1 MASVYLIGLL
11 CCFAVVLYADDKN
24 NTDSTTPH
32 YKLTY
37 FDARGRAEM
46 SRLIFAQAG
55 VEYEDVRVN
64 KKDWP
69 KLKPKMPFN
78 QLPVLEIDGKI
89 LPQSKAIARYL
100 ARQYG
105 LVGKTD
111 IDAAFCDAYVDGL
124 DDVANNMSALHDEKD
139 KDKRKKLLSEFQET
153 SLKPFLT
160 RYENFLT
167 DNGSGYFVGK
177 QLTWADLTIY
187 TFIEAHTSNH
197 TELLDSHK
205 KLQKFMQKV
214 SDLPKIKTWLKKR
227 PQTES

>member
-1 MASVYLIGLL
+1 
-11 CCFAVVLYADDKN
+11 
-24 NTDSTTPH
+24 
-32 YKLTY
+32 
-37 FDARGRAEM
+37 M
-46 SRLIFAQAG
+46 SRLIFAHAG

-160 RYENFLT
+160 RYERFLT

-197 TELLDSHK
+197 TALLDSHT

-214 SDLPKIKTWLKKR
+214 SDLPKIKTWLNKR